1 METLV
6 LERTTPIDTLFYFM
20 GASTSGQLRIVK
32 EPERATATI
41 APIINPDDYDN
52 VEDYLSAIP
61 GLIEAIDA
69 EIESPDYEDVD
80 VPDDWIA
87 DNV

>member
-20 GASTSGQLRIVK
+20 GASGSVQLRIVK

-41 APIINPDDYDN
+41 APVINPDDYDN

-61 GLIEAIDA
+61 GLMEAIEAECQTPIS
-69 EIESPDYEDVD
+69 EFKE
-80 VPDDWIA
+80 VPEDWIA
-87 DNV
+87 KDV

>member
-1 METLV
+1 VETLV

-20 GASTSGQLRIVK
+20 GASEQLRIVR

-52 VEDYLSAIP
+52 DTDYLNAIP
-61 GLIEAIDA
+61 GLMEAIDA
-69 EIESPDYEDVD
+69 EIESPMSEDEDV
-80 VPDDWIA
+80 PEDWIA
-87 DNV
+87 KNV

>member
-1 METLV
+1 VETLV

-20 GASTSGQLRIVK
+20 GASGQLRIVR

-52 VEDYLSAIP
+52 DTDYLNAVP
-61 GLIEAIDA
+61 GLMEAIDA
-69 EIESPDYEDVD
+69 EIESPMSEDEDV
-80 VPDDWIA
+80 PENWIA
-87 DNV
+87 SDV

>member
-1 METLV
+1 VETLV

-20 GASTSGQLRIVK
+20 GASEQLRIVR

-61 GLIEAIDA
+61 GLMEAIDA
-69 EIESPDYEDVD
+69 ECKTPISEFEK
-80 VPDDWIA
+80 VPEDWIA
-87 DNV
+87 GDV